1 MKLKYREHLRF
12 EADRLKLNKW
22 TERFNTAVMTM
33 HWKADTV
40 QYPRRFMEYLARERD
55 KHKKYMRTRYTFK

>member
-22 TERFNTAVMTM
+22 TERFNTAV
-33 HWKADTV
+33 KQFV
-40 QYPRRFMEYLARERD
+40 P
-55 KHKKYMRTRYTFK
+55 KKDQQ